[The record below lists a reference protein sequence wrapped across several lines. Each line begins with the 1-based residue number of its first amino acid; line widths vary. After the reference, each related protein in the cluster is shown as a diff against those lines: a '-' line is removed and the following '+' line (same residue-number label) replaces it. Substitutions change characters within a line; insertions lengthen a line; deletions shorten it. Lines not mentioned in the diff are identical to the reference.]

1 MKKILF
7 FILITS
13 ISCLDEKSGTK
24 HVLNG
29 SKIEISNI
37 NGLHLESV
45 EVGTDPI
52 FGKQSLNIILQK
64 TYSEHFEK
72 ENHPNI
78 WILPTEIGLELIE
91 QNVSKNGEILSQT
104 RTEDGLNDKSSTD
117 NFMVKLDS
125 ITYTLIFNTK
135 ELKNKTYTIYFKSI
149 AGESLKMRDGYFNL
163 LNNLK

>member
-1 MKKILF
+1 M
-7 FILITS
+7 
-13 ISCLDEKSGTK
+13 
-24 HVLNG
+24 
-29 SKIEISNI
+29 
-37 NGLHLESV
+37 
-45 EVGTDPI
+45 
-52 FGKQSLNIILQK
+52 
-64 TYSEHFEK
+64 
-72 ENHPNI
+72 
-78 WILPTEIGLELIE
+78 IE